1 MPPIRA
7 ACARFI
13 PSSTPANDKSR
24 RLWFAFLVAP
34 ASRRSSPAEKSLRT
48 LTAAGMARILP
59 APWNQLSPK
68 YGIPVSHKRW
78 PLVLAVQPAK
88 TEVGIRSK
96 QLALEKADC
105 GEWFN
110 LIRESL
116 GKDAMRFLNE
126 QTDGANPR
134 T

>member
-13 PSSTPANDKSR
+13 PSSTAANDKRR
-24 RLWFAFLVAP
+24 RLWFPILVAA

-78 PLVLAVQPAK
+78 PLVLEP
-88 TEVGIRSK
+88 IR
-96 QLALEKADC
+96 
-105 GEWFN
+105 
-110 LIRESL
+110 
-116 GKDAMRFLNE
+116 KDRLRFLVWHLSRGE
-126 QTDGANPR
+126 VPHVEAGTSSGGGPSWPEVR
-134 T
+134 E

>member
-24 RLWFAFLVAP
+24 RLWFALLVAP

-78 PLVLAVQPAK
+78 PLVSPVIPDH
-88 TEVGIRSK
+88 EVGILGAGWDH
-96 QLALEKADC
+96 QNLVCLAL
-105 GEWFN
+105 
-110 LIRESL
+110 SL
-116 GKDAMRFLNE
+116 LSFLVE
-126 QTDGANPR
+126 QDYG
-134 T
+134 